1 MDDQTLVTALVQ
13 ARLKG
18 SADPELSA
26 AGRDLRQAL
35 TLQLAVLDRL
45 VASGEQLGGWKVG
58 LTAGARRD
66 VMGKDFRPF
75 GYVLDSRIFR
85 SGDALAHDEITG
97 CYLEPELCLV
107 LGAPLQGDDIDP
119 LAARAAVRAVA
130 PAFELNEVRLP
141 PGTDDATTVADGLGN
156 WGLVLGPEAPVRPD
170 LTETTV
176 ELWRDDELVAAKTP
190 GDSMDDPFLSLS
202 RLCALLHQY
211 GCGLQP
217 GQRVITGSFCN
228 HPVQGPGSWRAN
240 FSAIGEVAVRF
251 R

>member
-1 MDDQTLVTALVQ
+1 MDDETLLRALVQ

-18 SADPELSA
+18 SADAELSA

-35 TLQLAVLDRL
+35 ILQLAVLDRL
-45 VASGEQLGGWKVG
+45 VASGERLGGWKVG

-85 SGDALAHDEITG
+85 SGDALAQDEITG

-107 LGAPLQGDDIDP
+107 LGAPLRGDDIDP
-119 LAARAAVRAVA
+119 VAARAAVRAVA

-141 PGTDDATTVADGLGN
+141 AGADHATTVADGLGN
-156 WGLVLGPEAPVRPD
+156 WGIVLGPEAPVRSD

-176 ELWRDDELVAAKTP
+176 ELWHDDELVATKTP

-202 RLCALLHQY
+202 RLCGLLHQY
-211 GCGLQP
+211 GRGLQP

-228 HPVQGPGSWRAN
+228 HPVPGPGSWRAD